1 MQQVVKCEIFTS
13 VWNKFYGK
21 KKILWKNHFFNP
33 VRNITKKK
41 KKWNDTRNKFWRTVF
56 YNIDDDD
63 VDDFQGIKQRESSE
77 KRTDEVFSI
86 VGMAGIG

>member
-1 MQQVVKCEIFTS
+1 MARRKYFE
-13 VWNKFYGK
+13 
-21 KKILWKNHFFNP
+21 KIIFFNP

-41 KKWNDTRNKFWRTVF
+41 WNDTRYTFWRTVF

-77 KRTDEVFSI
+77 KRTEEVVSI
-86 VGMAGIG
+86 LGMAGIG

>member
-1 MQQVVKCEIFTS
+1 MARRKYFE
-13 VWNKFYGK
+13 
-21 KKILWKNHFFNP
+21 KIIFFNP

-41 KKWNDTRNKFWRTVF
+41 IRNDTRNKFWRTVF

-77 KRTDEVFSI
+77 KRTEEVVSI
-86 VGMAGIG
+86 LGMAGNG

>member
-21 KKILWKNHFFNP
+21 KKILWKNHFFLT
-33 VRNITKKK
+33 RSEILQKKK
-41 KKWNDTRNKFWRTVF
+41 EMIHKFWRTVF

-77 KRTDEVFSI
+77 KRTEEVVSI
-86 VGMAGIG
+86 MGMAGIG

>member
-1 MQQVVKCEIFTS
+1 MARRKYFE
-13 VWNKFYGK
+13 
-21 KKILWKNHFFNP
+21 KIIFFNP

-41 KKWNDTRNKFWRTVF
+41 KRNDTRNKFWRTVF

-77 KRTDEVFSI
+77 KRTEEVVSI
-86 VGMAGIG
+86 LGMAGNG

>member
-1 MQQVVKCEIFTS
+1 MARRKYFE
-13 VWNKFYGK
+13 
-21 KKILWKNHFFNP
+21 KIIFFNP
-33 VRNITKKK
+33 VRNITKK

-77 KRTDEVFSI
+77 KRTEEVVSI
-86 VGMAGIG
+86 LGMAGIG

>member
-1 MQQVVKCEIFTS
+1 MARRKYFEKIIFLTRSEI
-13 VWNKFYGK
+13 
-21 KKILWKNHFFNP
+21 LQ
-33 VRNITKKK
+33 KKK
-41 KKWNDTRNKFWRTVF
+41 KNDTRNKFWRTVF

-77 KRTDEVFSI
+77 KRTDEVVSI

>member
-1 MQQVVKCEIFTS
+1 MARRKYFE
-13 VWNKFYGK
+13 
-21 KKILWKNHFFNP
+21 KIIFFNP
-33 VRNITKKK
+33 VRNITK